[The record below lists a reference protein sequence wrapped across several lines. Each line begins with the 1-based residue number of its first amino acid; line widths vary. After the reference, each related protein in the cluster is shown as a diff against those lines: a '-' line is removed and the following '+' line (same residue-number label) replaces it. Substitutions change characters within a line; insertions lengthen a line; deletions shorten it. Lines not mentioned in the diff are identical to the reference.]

1 MHPTAVHRIE
11 SVVKNFKN
19 RFVYIFLSIHRYVKL
34 IFYKNNATLPIVI
47 PNLHDSAP
55 HFGGCLPEIWG
66 QDRIVQIS
74 CGNRRLCVIYSYKK
88 LDLVFLIAG

>member
-1 MHPTAVHRIE
+1 MVASFTFYPNSRLWIEEITMHPTAVHRIE

-55 HFGGCLPEIWG
+55 HFGACLPEIWG
-66 QDRIVQIS
+66 QDSANFV
-74 CGNRRLCVIYSYKK
+74 
-88 LDLVFLIAG
+88 